1 MPNIYRATDNVEY
14 REYLTQNND
23 KKKKKKKSF
32 KELKG
37 NTIKSL
43 NEVEYFLTNI
53 KTFSKHIKV
62 YKMFKK

>member
-23 KKKKKKKSF
+23 KKKKKKRSF

-62 YKMFKK
+62 YKMFKN

>member
-1 MPNIYRATDNVEY
+1 MPNIYKATDNVEY

-23 KKKKKKKSF
+23 KKKKKKRSF

>member
-23 KKKKKKKSF
+23 KKKKKKRSF

-53 KTFSKHIKV
+53 KIFSKHIKV

>member
-1 MPNIYRATDNVEY
+1 MLNIYRETDNVEY
-14 REYLTQNND
+14 REYLTKNND
-23 KKKKKKKSF
+23 KKKKKKRSF

-62 YKMFKK
+62 YKIFKK